1 MTSGSSSAPRVPVLP
16 EDWRCEVT
24 EGLARVLASRAFSG
38 SERSRAFLAYVV
50 AETLAGRGERLS
62 ERTVG
67 RRGLQGGDAAGG
79 RQDSSVRVRATRVRR
94 YLDAYYQGEG
104 AADPIRIG
112 LPAGSYVP
120 TFERVPVLRRRG
132 QGHEP
137 AVLVMLF
144 DSVGE
149 GAAPAA
155 TAVSEALAGRLAGFP
170 GLRVLG
176 PATSRSADAAQL
188 GRQLGARFVVQ
199 GSVLRVGDSMRLSA
213 RVTDAESGEIIWAVA
228 DSLAQ
233 EPGDLWALADEWI
246 AATAGELGDY
256 AGILLARPNAGSPG
270 MGGLESAARLA
281 FYRYIIE
288 GTNASLLEAREKLG
302 RALADESTVC
312 AATTLAMYANA
323 VAVPVAYGLSEDPEA
338 DLIVAETAAREALSL
353 DRRNA
358 HAHLELGTVA
368 LARGQ
373 WAVAIERA
381 RAGASLGAGH
391 PTLMATAGVLMSA
404 AGAWDEGVQLTRE
417 ALRLNPAHPGHQ
429 HSLLALDR
437 ILAGDDAVA
446 LAEAGLIHSPD
457 VCWGPFYRSLAL
469 AGLGYLEQART
480 EFAAALAIEP
490 AQDDG
495 PLAVLRGYVNFT
507 EDQIAVLEA
516 RIALIRSSTREMPLD
531 HDPELTGRS
540 SPRRRTARRS

>member
-199 GSVLRVGDSMRLSA
+199 GSVLRVGDSMRLRPRHRR
-213 RVTDAESGEIIWAVA
+213 RVWRDHLGGCR
-228 DSLAQ
+228 L
-233 EPGDLWALADEWI
+233 PC
-246 AATAGELGDY
+246 AG
-256 AGILLARPNAGSPG
+256 
-270 MGGLESAARLA
+270 
-281 FYRYIIE
+281 
-288 GTNASLLEAREKLG
+288 
-302 RALADESTVC
+302 
-312 AATTLAMYANA
+312 
-323 VAVPVAYGLSEDPEA
+323 
-338 DLIVAETAAREALSL
+338 
-353 DRRNA
+353 
-358 HAHLELGTVA
+358 
-368 LARGQ
+368 
-373 WAVAIERA
+373 
-381 RAGASLGAGH
+381 
-391 PTLMATAGVLMSA
+391 
-404 AGAWDEGVQLTRE
+404 
-417 ALRLNPAHPGHQ
+417 
-429 HSLLALDR
+429 
-437 ILAGDDAVA
+437 
-446 LAEAGLIHSPD
+446 
-457 VCWGPFYRSLAL
+457 
-469 AGLGYLEQART
+469 
-480 EFAAALAIEP
+480 
-490 AQDDG
+490 
-495 PLAVLRGYVNFT
+495 
-507 EDQIAVLEA
+507 
-516 RIALIRSSTREMPLD
+516 
-531 HDPELTGRS
+531 TGR
-540 SPRRRTARRS
+540 PVGAR